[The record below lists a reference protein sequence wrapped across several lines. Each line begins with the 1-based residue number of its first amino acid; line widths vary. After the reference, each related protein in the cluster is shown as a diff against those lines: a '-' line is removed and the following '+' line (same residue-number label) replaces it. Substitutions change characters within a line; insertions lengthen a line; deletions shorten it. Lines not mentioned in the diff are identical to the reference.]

1 VLLVT
6 VMVSAGCT
14 HTVAGNVVGAPDLT
28 RRPLSAEAIQQVPL
42 DGTELLKILGQNLM
56 QHDAPAAGGVDQLF
70 DAKAVVSPADCVG
83 LAEVLQKK
91 VYQDAQVK
99 GFAAQTWLT
108 NGEPGKV
115 MLVEQGVV
123 ALPTAGQADALF
135 GKFAT
140 QWQGCAGGTV
150 TEVSGPVITTD
161 SVGDVQVGDDLIAT
175 TITQNVNAPN
185 MPPLLPNKLSRALG
199 LALNCIIETQVVFF
213 TGRHAS
219 DPGTADPDTSG
230 AELVQAM
237 GRKIDDLG

>member
-1 VLLVT
+1 MLMA
-6 VMVSAGCT
+6 VMVSAGCS
-14 HTVAGNVVGAPDLT
+14 HTVAGNVVAAPDLA

-42 DGTELLKILGQNLM
+42 EGAELARILGQNLM
-56 QHDAPAAGGVDQLF
+56 RHDAPAAGGLDQLF
-70 DAKAVVSPADCVG
+70 DAKAVVSPADCAG
-83 LAEVLQKK
+83 LAEVLQKS
-91 VYQDAQVK
+91 VYQSAEVK

-123 ALPTAGQADALF
+123 ALPTAAQADALF
-135 GKFAT
+135 GKFAQ

-150 TEVSGPVITTD
+150 TEVSGPVITTN
-161 SVGDVQVGDDLIAT
+161 SVGDVQATDDLVTT
-175 TITQNVNAPN
+175 TITQRVNAPD
-185 MPPLLPNKLSRALG
+185 MPTLLPNKLSRAIG

-237 GRKIDDLG
+237 RRKIDTLG